1 MLGWGAESSG
11 SQTPAQALRIAALG
25 RDAGTVPTSGHF
37 ESSSRSSAAIGRK
50 RTVKINSDFPKNTSD
65 SCRPMPRATVD
76 IARDIATFIP
86 KEDNWLALDSLLVEL
101 WQAGRPEQA
110 IPELLGLF
118 ERYPEEDGYGVMWSV
133 LHGLESLP
141 NYEPELLRSLAR
153 QPSEFGVRMVGRLL
167 NAGMREVGDVS
178 LLDTLHGLAS
188 TAKSPLIRET
198 ARTFASR
205 NK

>member
-1 MLGWGAESSG
+1 
-11 SQTPAQALRIAALG
+11 
-25 RDAGTVPTSGHF
+25 
-37 ESSSRSSAAIGRK
+37 
-50 RTVKINSDFPKNTSD
+50 
-65 SCRPMPRATVD
+65 MPRATVD

-101 WQAGRPEQA
+101 WQAGHPEQA

-167 NAGMREVGDVS
+167 NAGMRDVGDVS